1 MLHHKQD
8 GHASAHP
15 SAWLLLVHQ
24 LPTRP
29 TNVRVRT
36 WRRLQELGA
45 VAVKNSVYALP
56 NSPSTQE
63 DFAWMTTEIAALG
76 GQATVF
82 AADAVETWSDD
93 ELKQAFRRARQVDYD
108 ELTKELTQATKGLRA
123 DALLRGVRQRR
134 LQRLAR
140 TSRERLAN
148 IQAVDFFGATGR
160 DAAAAAL
167 AHLEQRLTSPARAQD
182 AAAPAAAL
190 DAREYR
196 GRTWRTRAR
205 PGIDRIGSAWLI
217 RKHIDPDAQFVF
229 GDTPAASEAKAKVV
243 TFDTYNGDFTHEGSS
258 CTFETLTARFAITD
272 AVTRRLGE
280 IVHDLDLKDARFG
293 APETVAVGHLI
304 EGLQRLYADDQ
315 VLLQRGLDLFE
326 ALYQGL
332 QRVGTRS
339 DEHAGAARSITRGS
353 RPTRGRGA
361 SKGARKG
368 ARR

>member
-1 MLHHKQD
+1 MLHHKSK
-8 GHASAHP
+8 GRASAR
-15 SAWLLLVHQ
+15 SGTWLLLVHQ

-56 NSPSTQE
+56 NSPGTQE

-108 ELTKELTQATKGLRA
+108 ELTKELTKATKGLRV
-123 DALLRGVRQRR
+123 DAPLRGVRQRR

-140 TSRERLAN
+140 TSRERLAKV
-148 IQAVDFFGATGR
+148 QAVDFFGAAGR

-167 AHLEQRLTSPARAQD
+167 THLEQRLTSPARVQD
-182 AAAPAAAL
+182 AATSAASL
-190 DAREYR
+190 DARAYR
-196 GRTWRTRAR
+196 GRTWRTRPR
-205 PGIDRIGSAWLI
+205 PGIDRVGSAWLI
-217 RKHIDPDAQFVF
+217 RKHIDPDARFLF
-229 GDTPAASEAKAKVV
+229 GDTPAASKAKVV

-258 CTFETLTARFAITD
+258 CTFETLTARFDITD
-272 AVTRRLGE
+272 PVTRRLGD

-293 APETVAVGHLI
+293 APEAVAVGHLI

-315 VLLQRGLDLFE
+315 VLLQRGIDLFE

-332 QRVGTRS
+332 QRDLR
-339 DEHAGAARSITRGS
+339 
-353 RPTRGRGA
+353 A
-361 SKGARKG
+361 SSFTKRASH
-368 ARR
+368 

>member
-1 MLHHKQD
+1 MLHHTPE
-8 GHASAHP
+8 GRASAHP
-15 SAWLLLVHQ
+15 GNWLLLVHQ

-36 WRRLQELGA
+36 WRRLRELGA

-56 NSPSTQE
+56 NSPTAQE
-63 DFAWMTTEIAALG
+63 DFAWMTTEITALG

-93 ELKQAFRRARQVDYD
+93 ELKQAFRRARQEDYE
-108 ELTKELTQATKGLRA
+108 ELTKALTQATKGLRA
-123 DALLRGVRQRR
+123 DAPLRGVRQRH

-140 TSRERLAN
+140 MSRERFAK
-148 IQAVDFFGATGR
+148 IQAVDFFGAVGR
-160 DAAAAAL
+160 DATAAAL
-167 AHLEQRLTSPARAQD
+167 ALLEERLATPARTQ
-182 AAAPAAAL
+182 AAATPAGTL

-196 GRTWRTRAR
+196 GRTWRTRVR

-229 GDTPAASEAKAKVV
+229 GDAPAASAAKVV
-243 TFDTYNGDFTHEGSS
+243 TFDTSNGDFTHEGAS
-258 CTFETLTARFAITD
+258 CTFETLTARFAIMD

-280 IVHDLDLKDARFG
+280 IVHDLDLKDAHFG
-293 APETVAVGHLI
+293 AAEAVTVGHLI
-304 EGLQRLYADDQ
+304 EGLQQLYADDH

-332 QRVGTRS
+332 QRVAARPDAQAS
-339 DEHAGAARSITRGS
+339 AARSSTRAS
-353 RPTRGRGA
+353 RTARGHGPR
-361 SKGARKG
+361 KRARKG